1 VLLLVAL
8 WMGLTEGLA
17 LDGAR
22 GLSRERLYCGVQM
35 MSPMLQPDQPE
46 DCVVVEARVLRP
58 NGRGCP

>member
-1 VLLLVAL
+1 MLLLVAL
-8 WMGLTEGLA
+8 WMASPKGSRWT
-17 LDGAR
+17 AR
-22 GLSRERLYCGVQM
+22 ASGLYCGVEM